1 MGSLT
6 SLESIYLSYNQ
17 VESLPV
23 SFGNLKNLRS
33 LYLKN
38 NNLKSIPDIF
48 KTLKLSTFDLRNN
61 PIKDIPI
68 FLKENSKFKRVFSTK
83 PFFSLENSK
92 ISN

>member
-1 MGSLT
+1 MLFKY
-6 SLESIYLSYNQ
+6 YLFQFFY
-17 VESLPV
+17 
-23 SFGNLKNLRS
+23 
-33 LYLKN
+33 
-38 NNLKSIPDIF
+38 
-48 KTLKLSTFDLRNN
+48 LRNN